1 MAATCTAHMAVAID
15 TSTNAVT
22 VTFCQCHTGHSL
34 DLGHLRL
41 SSDVRLEI
49 AAQMQQGVTI
59 GKILDVLR
67 DNVGTTLVRDHLV
80 NRLVLTFSIISITS

>member
-15 TSTNAVT
+15 ASSNVVT
-22 VTFCQCHTGHSL
+22 VSYCQYHTGHSL

-41 SSDVRLEI
+41 SSDVRFEI
-49 AAQMQQGVTI
+49 AAQLQQGVTI
-59 GKILDVLR
+59 AKKILDVLR

-80 NRLVLTFSIISITS
+80 NR